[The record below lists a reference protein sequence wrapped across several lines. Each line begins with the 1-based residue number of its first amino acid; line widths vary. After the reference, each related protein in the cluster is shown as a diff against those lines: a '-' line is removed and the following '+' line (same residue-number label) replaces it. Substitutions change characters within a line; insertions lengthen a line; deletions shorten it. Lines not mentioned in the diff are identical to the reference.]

1 MKCNFQIPRE
11 TSQNYVILEFLIK
24 KVQNA
29 EATKIK
35 NYEILKKA
43 RKSEI
48 QELLNSM

>member
-24 KVQNA
+24 KSLECWGHKN
-29 EATKIK
+29 K

-43 RKSEI
+43 RKSEL